1 MKQNSENTEDL
12 DRDQAEE
19 NNYMNGNADHVPQHG
34 IDLPQL
40 KADASVAEPQPH

>member
-19 NNYMNGNADHVPQHG
+19 NDYLNGNAANHVPQHG

-40 KADASVAEPQPH
+40 KADASHDQ

>member
-19 NNYMNGNADHVPQHG
+19 NNYMNGNAAPIGQSTQLNAPNVEAPDDAPQ
-34 IDLPQL
+34 
-40 KADASVAEPQPH
+40 